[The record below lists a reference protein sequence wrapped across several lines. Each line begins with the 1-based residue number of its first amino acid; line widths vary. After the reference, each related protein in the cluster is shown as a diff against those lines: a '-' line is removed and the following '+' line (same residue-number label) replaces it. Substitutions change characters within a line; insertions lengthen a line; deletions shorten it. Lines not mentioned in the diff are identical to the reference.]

1 MVRRGRLIDW
11 RATRRRAREALAR
24 LDLDLDPGMPV
35 RRLRPDQQQ
44 MVEIARALSIDA
56 RVLILDEPTSSLTED
71 EVEALFGLVR
81 RLRGEGVATI
91 FVSHRLG
98 ELFALADR
106 VTRPARRALGR
117 RRHGRRLRPRRG

>member
-1 MVRRGRLIDW
+1 
-11 RATRRRAREALAR
+11 
-24 LDLDLDPGMPV
+24 MPV

-91 FVSHRLG
+91 FVSHRLS

-106 VTRPARRALGR
+106 VTRPARRRTRSAEARSPSSTGR
-117 RRHGRRLRPRRG
+117 G